1 MSFHRYRL
9 GILVAVLTVSLVML
23 EAPAAQADI
32 GQSIL
37 NVTEPLEV
45 PGKVLEPG
53 TYLVRVIRTQGR
65 RDVVEVLSPDMQ
77 RIYATVLTLMVDNGK
92 PATENQFVFIPTGE
106 RQTPRALRTW
116 TFIGSQYG
124 HEFIYGSDRVA
135 AFERASKI
143 KPMITMTQELEQE
156 LAEATPVQPAGSQV
170 AANSSTAGGSQ
181 AGATSAGETS
191 PSYGGTMMAGQQPP
205 MGATSEAPVQMA
217 SASQPKSGATRQ
229 AGSKQMP
236 KGEGV
241 LPNVLPRTADSTTPL
256 LAMAGLA
263 LVLGGFG
270 LRRLVSRTHS

>member
-1 MSFHRYRL
+1 
-9 GILVAVLTVSLVML
+9 ML
-23 EAPAAQADI
+23 EAPTTQADI

-37 NVTEPLEV
+37 NVTEPIEV

-65 RDVVEVLSPDMQ
+65 RDVVEVLSPDLQ

-124 HEFIYGSDRVA
+124 HEFIYSGERVA

-156 LAEATPVQPAGSQV
+156 LAEGTPAQPAGSQV
-170 AANSSTAGGSQ
+170 AANDSTAGSSQ
-181 AGATSAGETS
+181 AGTTSAGETP
-191 PSYGGTMMAGQQPP
+191 PSNGGTMMAGQQPL
-205 MGATSEAPVQMA
+205 MGATSEAPMQMA
-217 SASQPKSGATRQ
+217 SASQPKSSPAQ
-229 AGSKQMP
+229 QVSSKPMP

-263 LVLGGFG
+263 LVLGGLG
-270 LRRLVSRTHS
+270 LRRVVSRSHS